1 MNVDDGIRAVLGG
14 MSTRLPAIVTLV
26 ALLVPA
32 ASAHAARAVV
42 PFQRGMTVGEWG
54 PTAYEPRSTARLMRT
69 LAARYHV
76 DAVTLFVT
84 WTQFQG
90 DSSVIVPGTE
100 TAPRAN
106 LARAIR
112 SARAAGLKVLVRPY
126 IDPSDGTLRG
136 AVGPDSVPRW
146 FDSYTAF
153 LLRYADLAQREGATG
168 FVVGTEMVSMSKY
181 AAAWRALVAKVRAHF
196 KGFVTYQ
203 ANWDEAERVRW
214 WDALDAVSISA
225 YYPLAAAA
233 GATVPQLEHGWRR
246 WLAAVQAIHKR
257 SGRPVMFGEI
267 GYRTVTT
274 AAVEPW
280 SIDPAPFSAT
290 AQRNA
295 YEAALRV
302 WYRVPW
308 FAGLHWWYLPPQR
321 ALLAGALGADH
332 APSAGALDVMA
343 RWYRQRRGGPR

>member
-1 MNVDDGIRAVLGG
+1 
-14 MSTRLPAIVTLV
+14 
-26 ALLVPA
+26 
-32 ASAHAARAVV
+32 
-42 PFQRGMTVGEWG
+42 
-54 PTAYEPRSTARLMRT
+54 
-69 LAARYHV
+69 
-76 DAVTLFVT
+76 VTLFVT
-84 WTQFQG
+84 WTQFKG
-90 DSSVIVPGTE
+90 DSSIVVPGDK

-126 IDPSDGTLRG
+126 IDPSDGSLRG
-136 AVGPDSVPRW
+136 AISPDSLTRW

-153 LLRYADLAQREGATG
+153 LLRYADLAQRNGATG
-168 FVVGTEMVSMSKY
+168 FVVGTEMVSMSPH
-181 AAAWRALVAKVRAHF
+181 AAQWRALVAKVRARF

-225 YYPLAAAA
+225 YYPVASAP
-233 GATVPQLEHGWRR
+233 GESVPQLEHGWRR
-246 WLAAVQAIHKR
+246 WLDAVQAIHKQ

-274 AAVEPW
+274 AAVAPW

-302 WYRVPW
+302 WFRVPW
-308 FAGLHWWYLPPQR
+308 FAGLHWWYMPPQR
-321 ALLAGALGADH
+321 ALLAGKLGADH
-332 APSAGALDVMA
+332 APRSAALRVIS
-343 RWYRQRRGGPR
+343 RWYRERRGVPR

>member
-1 MNVDDGIRAVLGG
+1 
-14 MSTRLPAIVTLV
+14 MSARFPAIAVLV
-26 ALLVPA
+26 ALLVPV
-32 ASAHAARAVV
+32 ASAHAAARPVV
-42 PFQRGMTVGEWG
+42 PFQRGMTVGQWG

-69 LAARYHV
+69 LAHRYHV

-84 WTQFQG
+84 WTQFKS
-90 DSSVIVPGTE
+90 DSSIVVPGDKTV
-100 TAPRAN
+100 ARGN

-126 IDPSDGTLRG
+126 IDPSDGTLRAG
-136 AVGPDSVPRW
+136 IGPDSVPRW

-153 LLRYADLAQREGATG
+153 LLRYADLAQRNGATG
-168 FVVGTEMVSMSKY
+168 FIVGTEMVSMSRY
-181 AAAWRALVAKVRAHF
+181 ADAWRALVAKVRAHF

-203 ANWDEAERVRW
+203 ANWDEAARVRW

-225 YYPLAAAA
+225 YYPVA
-233 GATVPQLEHGWRR
+233 GRPGETIPQLERGWRR
-246 WLAAVQAIHKR
+246 WKAEVQAIHRR

-274 AAVEPW
+274 AAVQPW
-280 SIDPAPFSAT
+280 AIEPAPFSVT

-295 YEAALRV
+295 YDAALRV

-308 FAGLHWWYLPPQR
+308 FAGMHWWYLAPQR
-321 ALLAGALGADH
+321 ALLAGKLGADH
-332 APSAGALDVMA
+332 APSRNALDVMA